1 MKKLNDLPK
10 DILIQLVT
18 TIEKKTIEK
27 CEKQVYNRGI
37 DVNSLR
43 KCSECNLS
51 YDKNKH
57 KWLCFKSPADF
68 FFVVH
73 CCSNCYKPESF
84 INYAVCNC
92 QNL

>member
-1 MKKLNDLPK
+1 MKTLNELPK

-37 DVNSLR
+37 DVTSLR
-43 KCSECNLS
+43 KCMHCNLS

-57 KWLCFKSPADF
+57 KW
-68 FFVVH
+68 
-73 CCSNCYKPESF
+73 
-84 INYAVCNC
+84 
-92 QNL
+92 